1 VSPTSFKLSEID
13 KSLIEEMALRDGC
26 SNIDVLRRLVR
37 TEGRRLGLLSEDGQL
52 ILTKEKP

>member
-13 KSLIEEMALRDGC
+13 KSLIEEIALRDGC
-26 SNIDVLRRLVR
+26 SNIDVLRRLIR
-37 TEGRRLGLLSEDGQL
+37 AEGRRLGLLSEDGQL